1 METFPR
7 KPFLDRVIVR
17 EIPVEEYYQQP
28 DNVTIDLQN
37 SHIKIRS
44 DRGVVVAA
52 GSEVK
57 EAIVGDL
64 VFFDEF
70 SQCDPIYLNP
80 GDALKADLPKY
91 WQIREADLKGY
102 DVANRETIGVQLTKT
117 RDIHAW
123 SGGAIEVHA

>member
-7 KPFLDRVIVR
+7 KPFYDRVIVR
-17 EIPVEEYYQQP
+17 EIPVEEFYQQP
-28 DNVTIDLQN
+28 ENVTIDLQN
-37 SHIKIRS
+37 AHIKIRS
-44 DRGVVVAA
+44 DRGIVVAA
-52 GSEVK
+52 GSKVE

-80 GDALKADLPKY
+80 GDALKSGLPKY

-102 DVANRETIGVQLTKT
+102 DVIRREQLIAEGMPAN
-117 RDIHAW
+117 A
-123 SGGAIEVHA
+123 